1 MTNRLREAVAAFT
14 FEKNS
19 MKAKQLKRLQHRQAG
34 FTLLELLVVIT
45 LIATL
50 ATAALVAYEGLGD
63 SAQATAAS
71 SSTATADGAIRN
83 YRAVT
88 QRYPDQWD
96 NLVVGA
102 GASAGTAPAFL
113 ASVTA
118 RRFANWTL
126 PASTSTFRIAVVEA
140 LESVGISELQ
150 QRIVATTTAGVEPN
164 LQHNEGAVGPTQVSE
179 DDWAGI
185 TNVAILPTFG
195 RDAGGS
201 PAACTLPG
209 GMPTTKLSAD
219 PINIDDALRQNVIND
234 NLEDDQCNL
243 VIALGFGHD
252 AAHSTSN
259 SSVAISTAPTFVSQN
274 INPANSYARYIA
286 LFHVAQ
292 DENEDETFTDDEV
305 FNKARLLAVVDTEGK
320 MIDENLAAQSAEN
333 QNGN

>member
-19 MKAKQLKRLQHRQAG
+19 MKAKQLKKLQRRQAG

-50 ATAALVAYEGLGD
+50 ATAALVAYEGIGD

-71 SSTATADGAIRN
+71 NSTSTADGAIRN

-96 NLVVGA
+96 NIVTSA
-102 GASAGTAPAFL
+102 GASPAFL
-113 ASVTA
+113 ASATA
-118 RRFANWTL
+118 SRFANWAV
-126 PASTSTFRIAVVEA
+126 PASNTAIGGAINTA
-140 LESVGISELQ
+140 LTSVGITTIQE
-150 QRIVATTTAGVEPN
+150 RIAAATTANVEPN
-164 LQHNEGAVGPTQVSE
+164 LQHNEGAAPGAVQE
-179 DDWAGI
+179 IDWNLVQ
-185 TNVAILPTFG
+185 NVAILPPYGNGAVCTVT
-195 RDAGGS
+195 GGTI
-201 PAACTLPG
+201 PAN
-209 GMPTTKLSAD
+209 KLDGVAIGPLD
-219 PINIDDALRQNVIND
+219 GLRQNVIND
-234 NLEDDQCNL
+234 ALEDDQCNL

-274 INPANSYARYIA
+274 INPATNYARYIA

-292 DENEDETFTDDEV
+292 DSAEDGNIDVADV
-305 FNKARLLAVVDTEGK
+305 FPKARLLAVVDTEGR
-320 MIDENLAAQSAEN
+320 MIDENIAAQNPAN
-333 QNGN
+333 